1 MHVAN
6 FRCRLSSSVKGDKNM
21 ENHCN
26 ATEQYFRRR
35 PPSAHHR
42 TESIGCRTLRRI
54 KAENT
59 PTLCDLP
66 PFFCYLIGTTST
78 TAVISRHILTAL
90 PSIAELL
97 DSKRNI
103 RVQPSHTN
111 TNRYGDR
118 MLHLPPPTLI
128 GHRLL
133 HINTIGHFDFDL
145 HRPVMERLKPKFVN

>member
-1 MHVAN
+1 M
-6 FRCRLSSSVKGDKNM
+6 
-21 ENHCN
+21 
-26 ATEQYFRRR
+26 
-35 PPSAHHR
+35 PPSSISVDGHLLLTIGRNQSGVAHSAGLKQKIR
-42 TESIGCRTLRRI
+42 QLFVICLR
-54 KAENT
+54 
-59 PTLCDLP
+59 
-66 PFFCYLIGTTST
+66 FFRYLIGTTST